1 MSATITP
8 TMRGWFAVLTAL
20 AAGCSG
26 GDDSP
31 DAGPVVLDPCGFG
44 DSPSASVDVSER
56 ADGFHAGPYARIGAV
71 LRDRPEPPLQ
81 SVVAEDGEC
90 RSLHVNLGFCDPAC
104 ESTETC
110 TAADECQ
117 PYPRLLSGG
126 TLTIDG
132 LGDSI
137 AVEPEGDFSPGT
149 YLGPTGLSAD
159 LFDES
164 DTVRASLEGDAFPAL
179 ALAARGVAAM
189 DADLTSGG
197 LDLVDG
203 QDAEIAWT
211 AGPDPEACV
220 ELVLNGFNQ
229 AHGAPLGDVIR
240 CVGPDDGSLVVPR
253 ALVEAFPPGET
264 PEVTEGYDWPHS
276 ELTRYT
282 RSTRPHDPGPATLV
296 VRSTTYFRLRHTP

>member
-1 MSATITP
+1 M
-8 TMRGWFAVLTAL
+8 
-20 AAGCSG
+20 AAACSG
-26 GDDSP
+26 GGGDSP

-44 DSPSASVDVSER
+44 DSPSASIDVSER
-56 ADGFHAGPYARIGAV
+56 TDGFHAGPYGRIGAV

-90 RSLHVNLGFCDPAC
+90 QSLQVDLGFCDPAC
-104 ESTETC
+104 EGTDTC
-110 TAADECQ
+110 TAADQCQ
-117 PYPRLLSGG
+117 PYPRLVSGG
-126 TLTIDG
+126 TLTIVG
-132 LGDSI
+132 LGDAI

-149 YLGPTGLSAD
+149 YVGPTGLSGD
-159 LFDES
+159 LFDER
-164 DTVRASLEGDAFPAL
+164 DVVRASLEGDAFPAT

-189 DADLTSGG
+189 DADLTGSG

-240 CVGPDDGSLVVPR
+240 CVGPDDGGLVVPR
-253 ALVEAFPPGET
+253 ALVEAFPRGET

-282 RSTRPHDPGPATLV
+282 RSTRSLEPGPATLV
-296 VRSTTYFRLRHTP
+296 VRSTSYFRLRHAP